1 MEYHQKTFSVPEIF
15 RFHTPWAAV
24 LVLGW
29 RNLRQKRMC
38 ETSISRAC
46 CLQMTLLCGASQ
58 RMAFKASWTTF
69 LRLVWTPS
77 IHSVQRRWE
86 RMPRNQHPQLRT
98 GDRVWVHIAG
108 INRHWQLLLGTRAE
122 KNSSEQLPLYSWSCQ
137 REHACTTTIWAR
149 YESKSLQT
157 STLSF
162 MAVNPWLSTPNRRRY
177 SFSFN
182 LRCSRL
188 FVVVIVVCLSILSF
202 LKGEDVNHL
211 SFPARWNPKHAHST
225 PGNGTSR
232 WLGYVLRV
240 QDSVWWTCLR

>member
-1 MEYHQKTFSVPEIF
+1 MEHLLSVEEIDNGIPVEELGGVEETSLLYWRKVPGRMEYHQKTFSVPEIF

-58 RMAFKASWTTF
+58 RMAFKASWITF

-86 RMPRNQHPQLRT
+86 RMPRNQHPQLHT
-98 GDRVWVHIAG
+98 GGRAWVHIAG

-122 KNSSEQLPLYSWSCQ
+122 KTHQNSCHCAAEAVNESTHVQQQSVPGTKVKVYKPQHSPLWQWILDS
-137 REHACTTTIWAR
+137 A
-149 YESKSLQT
+149 LQT
-157 STLSF
+157 GEDIAFLSICA
-162 MAVNPWLSTPNRRRY
+162 AVDFL
-177 SFSFN
+177 
-182 LRCSRL
+182 LLLLL
-188 FVVVIVVCLSILSF
+188 FACLFCLSW
-202 LKGEDVNHL
+202 KG
-211 SFPARWNPKHAHST
+211 R
-225 PGNGTSR
+225 TSI
-232 WLGYVLRV
+232 
-240 QDSVWWTCLR
+240 T